1 MSDILHALGAAVVT
15 VGLFI
20 GSLFGY
26 QPEPHIEYVE
36 TEALGADTVLP
47 ISGQTYTLAG
57 SGISS
62 SATSFVLTSFTI
74 PQNGKKIQDSEMSDT
89 FYITFEP
96 GSRARQEIASCTTV
110 VQNADG
116 TASFS
121 GCVRGLSPVTPYT
134 ASTSLQFAHNGGS
147 SVIFSNASP
156 FYNDFAAK
164 ANDETITGQWT
175 FTTFPITASTSIAS
189 ATTSGIA
196 ELATGGEAASSTIS
210 GDIAT
215 SKLVLH
221 TGIATSAAP
230 ASGNVV
236 VVTGDDGNIDG
247 NFIDTLPGTT
257 TVTGTST
264 GNSRVEIITS
274 SSTWSKPSHA
284 KYIEVYAIGGGGGGA
299 GAGIDNA
306 APKAENGGAGG
317 GGGGISFMRF
327 NAGALPS
334 TVTVTIGGG
343 GVGGAGRSAGSNGA
357 GQNGADG
364 VSTSFGSYLIA
375 YGGTG
380 GQAQTSGLGSGPG
393 GTGSLHTGTG
403 GGHVGAEGAN
413 ASTTLTAFGPTGG
426 GGGSLG
432 QGNSGTRGGNQTTF
446 SSFNGGT
453 PGGGTGANATS
464 SFMGGLGGGGGFTG
478 TDSGAGNGG
487 AGGTYGGGGGG
498 GGASDNT
505 SFAGGTGGNGGRGA
519 VIVVIY

>member
-1 MSDILHALGAAVVT
+1 MSDILHTLGAAVVS

-26 QPEPHIEYVE
+26 QPEPQIEYLE

-47 ISGQTYTLAG
+47 ISGQTYALAG
-57 SGISS
+57 AGISS

-74 PQNGKKIQDSEMSDT
+74 PQNGKKIQDSEMSNT

-196 ELATGGEAASSTIS
+196 ELATGDEAASSTLS

-215 SKLVLH
+215 SKLALH
-221 TGIATSAAP
+221 TAISTSSAP

-236 VVTGDDGNIDG
+236 VVTGDDGNIDFG
-247 NFIDTLPGTT
+247 FLPEKVSSSTIRVYTSTSTWSRPATT
-257 TVTGTST
+257 TGLKHIVVEIVGGGGSGGGKTSASGQYAGGGGGGGYCLLHISWADLSATSTIQVGVGIGGPAGSGAANGNNGGTSSFGAFGSSTGGVGGLNSGGGSAGGTGVNCDFNTT
-264 GNSRVEIITS
+264 GNSGSAGHYQSADDGWGGEGGS
-274 SSTWSKPSHA
+274 SI
-284 KYIEVYAIGGGGGGA
+284 YGGGGVGALNTTGGTATGYGGGGA
-299 GAGIDNA
+299 GAADTTSA
-306 APKAENGGAGG
+306 APAGGAG
-317 GGGGISFMRF
+317 S
-327 NAGALPS
+327 
-334 TVTVTIGGG
+334 G
-343 GVGGAGRSAGSNGA
+343 GV
-357 GQNGADG
+357 
-364 VSTSFGSYLIA
+364 
-375 YGGTG
+375 
-380 GQAQTSGLGSGPG
+380 
-393 GTGSLHTGTG
+393 
-403 GGHVGAEGAN
+403 
-413 ASTTLTAFGPTGG
+413 
-426 GGGSLG
+426 
-432 QGNSGTRGGNQTTF
+432 
-446 SSFNGGT
+446 
-453 PGGGTGANATS
+453 
-464 SFMGGLGGGGGFTG
+464 
-478 TDSGAGNGG
+478 
-487 AGGTYGGGGGG
+487 
-498 GGASDNT
+498 
-505 SFAGGTGGNGGRGA
+505 
-519 VIVVIY
+519 VIITEYY